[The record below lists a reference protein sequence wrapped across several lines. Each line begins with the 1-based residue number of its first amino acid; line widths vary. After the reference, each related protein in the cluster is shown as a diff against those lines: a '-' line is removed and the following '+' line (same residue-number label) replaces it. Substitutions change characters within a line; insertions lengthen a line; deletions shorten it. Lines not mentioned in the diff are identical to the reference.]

1 MFHINPR
8 KTPWRRFGRRE
19 TIMTYEKP
27 FLIRIKKT
35 VKIILKTN
43 NNLES
48 WVTTT
53 TFLLEFHAEANQS
66 KFLKFYPLLKY
77 LKPLKS
83 LEMKNCYAND
93 LCRCLHHVLIEAN
106 VCWDA
111 WSWSKNF
118 YDIIAIWKTRIMIN
132 LERTKNINLKNYNTE
147 HIPSVLKNQWTWINF
162 IELINSKK
170 QNILIGCIYRHS
182 WDEFSRYYLNSLLK
196 K

>member
-27 FLIRIKKT
+27 FLIRIKKI

-77 LKPLKS
+77 LKPLKHMDSVSSCWHRSS
-83 LEMKNCYAND
+83 LGITVMYSISKVHKAHNSCAYSVIMKHN
-93 LCRCLHHVLIEAN
+93 
-106 VCWDA
+106 
-111 WSWSKNF
+111 
-118 YDIIAIWKTRIMIN
+118 
-132 LERTKNINLKNYNTE
+132 
-147 HIPSVLKNQWTWINF
+147 
-162 IELINSKK
+162 
-170 QNILIGCIYRHS
+170 NILPWLQKVLGDEKLLCKRSLQMSSSRAHWSECLLGCMI
-182 WDEFSRYYLNSLLK
+182 LK
-196 K
+196 

>member
-1 MFHINPR
+1 MFTQFYSLSDETNFENNDDNDDNNDGKLRNCKYYDLEQLQAIKIPRRKTLKMFHINPR

-27 FLIRIKKT
+27 FLIRIKKI

-77 LKPLKS
+77 LKPLKHMDSVSSCWHRSS
-83 LEMKNCYAND
+83 LGITVMYS
-93 LCRCLHHVLIEAN
+93 I
-106 VCWDA
+106 
-111 WSWSKNF
+111 SK
-118 YDIIAIWKTRIMIN
+118 
-132 LERTKNINLKNYNTE
+132 
-147 HIPSVLKNQWTWINF
+147 V
-162 IELINSKK
+162 
-170 QNILIGCIYRHS
+170 
-182 WDEFSRYYLNSLLK
+182 
-196 K
+196 